1 MMVTVLHFEDRNL
14 VYSEIFFSFFGGCWE
29 IHLVSI
35 IYKIASLFFFFPF
48 SLTLLNAY
56 LMIMSFVVS
65 SLFHFMCLSWN
76 IFCVYF
82 FLLGFY
88 DFRVS

>member
-1 MMVTVLHFEDRNL
+1 MKVTVLHFEDRTL
-14 VYSEIFFSFFGGCWE
+14 VYSENFFSFFGGCWE

-35 IYKIASLFFFFPF
+35 IYKIASLFFPF

-76 IFCVYF
+76 ILCL
-82 FLLGFY
+82 FLSSWIL
-88 DFRVS
+88 